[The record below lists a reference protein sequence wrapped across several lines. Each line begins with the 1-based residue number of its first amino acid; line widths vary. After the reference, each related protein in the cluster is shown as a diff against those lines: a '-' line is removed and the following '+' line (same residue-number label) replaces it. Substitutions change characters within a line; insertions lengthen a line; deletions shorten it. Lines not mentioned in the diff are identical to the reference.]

1 MNKKELVEY
10 FEQLVP
16 DGNWNRMG
24 MTFQT
29 EQTKYYYDNGTGKVF
44 SCENGEFLVMENIL
58 QHSGLSHLEETGLQD
73 KDLIAALESLKGLVE
88 VEKICQAPV
97 YKKFRTQDIELE
109 QINDIQQVIIELTE
123 QCNLRCKYCIYNE
136 DHENFRGFSTQNMTW
151 DTAKRALD
159 YVFAH
164 CGNKISVTF
173 YGGEPLLQFPLMKQC
188 IDYAIETVDPKKKLN
203 FGFTTNL
210 TLMTKEMAE
219 YFASLESCG
228 ITGSLDGPEEIH
240 DANRVM
246 VNHVGSFKKA
256 MDGLKLLIDCMG
268 QERAG
273 KVVGINAVLTPPFT
287 VDKVEYINQF
297 FRSISWIPEHMTIR
311 ASYMERPSW
320 GNHEEEPMK
329 VVKGSMKEND
339 PVGYWKLK
347 KICNKEEAEIK
358 FGMEN
363 ANLMRI
369 HQRLIA
375 EVPIPFLQQN
385 GCCNPGS
392 RRLYITTKGEF
403 LVCERIGKSPVIGDV
418 EHGINMEAIKKYY
431 IDEYAEASLPD
442 CSNCWA
448 SQLCSL
454 CYASFYDESGIN
466 IKEKRKICS
475 IQRCIV
481 KYDLISYHQILEN
494 NPAFIEQNYNL
505 KLE

>member
-1 MNKKELVEY
+1 VNKEELIQY
-10 FEQLVP
+10 FEKLVP
-16 DGNWNRMG
+16 DRNWNRLG
-24 MTFQT
+24 TTFQT
-29 EQTKYYYDNGTGKVF
+29 EQMKYYYDNGTGKVF
-44 SCENGEFLVMENIL
+44 SCEDREFLVIENIL
-58 QHSGLSHLEETGLQD
+58 KHSGISYLKETGLQEA
-73 KDLIAALESLKGLVE
+73 DLIAALESIKELVE
-88 VEKICQAPV
+88 VEKIFQAPI
-97 YKKFRTQDIELE
+97 YKKFRSQDMDLE
-109 QINDIQQVIIELTE
+109 QVNDIQQVIIELTE

-151 DTAKRALD
+151 DIAKKALD
-159 YVFAH
+159 YVFSH
-164 CGNKISVTF
+164 CEDKISVTF
-173 YGGEPLLQFPLMKQC
+173 YGGEPLLQFSLMKRC
-188 IDYAIETVDPKKKLN
+188 IDYAVEKVGKEKKLN

-246 VNHVGSFKKA
+246 ANHVGSFKKA

-268 QERAG
+268 QEKAG

-287 VDKVEYINQF
+287 VEKVEHINQF
-297 FRSISWIPEHMTIR
+297 FRSISWIPEQMTIR
-311 ASYMERPSW
+311 ASYMERPNW
-320 GNHEEEPMK
+320 GKQKEEPLK
-329 VVKGSMKEND
+329 EVKGTMKDND

-392 RRLYITTKGEF
+392 RRLYITIKGEF
-403 LVCERIGKSPVIGDV
+403 LVCERIGKSPVIGNV
-418 EHGINMEAIKKYY
+418 EQGIDMKAIQRYY
-431 IDEYAEASLPD
+431 IDDYAKASLPD
-442 CSNCWA
+442 CSSCWA

-454 CYASFYDESGIN
+454 CYASFYDENGIN
-466 IKEKRKICS
+466 IKEKRKICAVQKY
-475 IQRCIV
+475 II
-481 KYDLISYHQILEN
+481 KYDLIAYHQILET
-494 NPAFIEQNYNL
+494 NPAYIEQNYNL
-505 KLE
+505 QLK